1 MNMQKRIWIVVAF
14 LVSWSVRADEVNI
27 SAAASLKECLNE
39 IIEAYG
45 KKMPNTRIV
54 PNYEASGKLQKQIEN
69 GAPVDLFISANQDKM
84 DAVEKK
90 ALIKKGS
97 RINLLGNKV
106 VLIVPVAKPRV
117 IDSFAALGSDKLKAS
132 GLAIGDPKVVPAGA
146 YALDVLAFFKITD
159 QVLPKV
165 VYAQNVRAVLAYV
178 AQGEVDAGIVY
189 LTDALAMKE
198 RVKIIATAP
207 EGSHQPTIY
216 PAAVVT
222 TGANAAGGEAFLS
235 FLKGDEAAQIFITY
249 GFTKAR

>member
-1 MNMQKRIWIVVAF
+1 MNMRTMKWMAVAVLATWVVH
-14 LVSWSVRADEVNI
+14 ADEVNI

-45 KKMPNTRIV
+45 KKMPATRII

-97 RINLLGNKV
+97 RVNLLENQV
-106 VLIVPVAKPRV
+106 VLIVPCATTNT
-117 IDSFAALGSDKLKAS
+117 IDSFAALGSDKLKAN

-146 YALDVLAFFKITD
+146 YALEVLTFFKVKD

-178 AQGEVDAGIVY
+178 AQGEVDAGVVY
-189 LTDALAMKE
+189 LTDARVMKE
-198 RVKIIATAP
+198 SVKIVATAP
-207 EGSHQPTIY
+207 KGSHQPTIY

-222 TGANAAGGEAFLS
+222 TGSNAAGGEAFLA
-235 FLKGDEAAQIFITY
+235 FLKGDVATQIFIKY
-249 GFTKAR
+249 GFTKAP

>member
-1 MNMQKRIWIVVAF
+1 MNMKTMKWMAVVVLAT
-14 LVSWSVRADEVNI
+14 WSVCADEVNI

-39 IIEAYG
+39 IIAAYG
-45 KKMPNTRIV
+45 KKMPNTRII

-97 RINLLGNKV
+97 RINLLENKV
-106 VLIVPVAKPRV
+106 VLIVPVTKPSV
-117 IDSFAALGSDKLKAS
+117 IDSFAALGGDTLKAN

-146 YALDVLAFFKITD
+146 YALEVLAFFKIKE

-178 AQGEVDAGIVY
+178 AQGEVDAGVVY
-189 LTDALAMKE
+189 LTDALVMKE
-198 RVKIIATAP
+198 RVKIVATAP

-222 TGANAAGGEAFLS
+222 TGANAAGGEAFLA
-235 FLKGDEAAQIFITY
+235 FLKGDVATSIFIQY
-249 GFTKAR
+249 GFTKAL